1 MPKHEE
7 RLRRLAINDGAYM
20 ERILCPASSGAE
32 SIGLEGRVCS
42 LVRIGA
48 LVALDGPDST
58 FDAEVAAALANGATA
73 DDIVDVLIATSSLV
87 GSAHVAG
94 AAPRVARAL
103 GYDVDA
109 ALEGGGERS
118 VFGGG

>member
-1 MPKHEE
+1 MPKHED
-7 RLRRLAINDGAYM
+7 RLRRLAMNDGAYM
-20 ERILCPASSGAE
+20 ERILCPAPSSEA
-32 SIGLEGRVCS
+32 STGLEGRVCS

-58 FDAEVAAALANGATA
+58 FDAEIATALANGATA
-73 DDIVDVLIATSSLV
+73 DDIVDVLIVTSSLV

-109 ALEGGGERS
+109 ALEGGGERLA
-118 VFGGG
+118 FGGG